1 MTPRFL
7 IADDHPLVRA
17 ALSETLRRRWPGADL
32 MEAADFD
39 SVMGCLAPADP
50 LAAEGEIDLVLLDL
64 TMPGSNG
71 LMGVMLLRAH
81 APTVPVA
88 IVSAQEDAET
98 VRRALAFGAA
108 AFIPKSASVET
119 IQTVIDAVL
128 RGELMTAPAASGE
141 VPAADA
147 EDRDLYRRL
156 ATLSPQQL
164 RVLAMIAEGKLNKQ
178 ICFELGIAEQT
189 VKAHASQIFRKLG
202 VVSRTQAALVMNR
215 LMPSGS

>member
-17 ALSETLRRRWPGADL
+17 ALGETLRRRWPTAEVL
-32 MEAADFD
+32 EAADFD
-39 SVMGCLAPADP
+39 AVTARLAPADP
-50 LAAEGEIDLVLLDL
+50 EAADTDIDLVLLDL
-64 TMPGSNG
+64 TMPGSQG
-71 LMGVMLLRAH
+71 LMGLMLLRSH

-88 IVSAQEDAET
+88 IVSAQEDADT
-98 VRRALAFGAA
+98 VRRALGFGAA

-119 IQTVIDAVL
+119 IQDTIAAIL
-128 RGELMTAPAASGE
+128 RGEPPPAEAAPQT
-141 VPAADA
+141 A
-147 EDRDLYRRL
+147 EDEDLYRRL

-164 RVLAMIAEGKLNKQ
+164 RVLAMIGEGKLNKQ

-215 LMPSGS
+215 LAPGG

>member
-17 ALSETLRRRWPGADL
+17 ALSETLRRRWPEAEL
-32 MEAADFD
+32 LEAADFD
-39 SVMGCLAPADP
+39 SVMARLAPADP
-50 LAAEGEIDLVLLDL
+50 LASDPEVDLVLLDL

-71 LMGVMLLRAH
+71 LMGLMLLRAH

-88 IVSAQEDAET
+88 VVSAQEDAET
-98 VRRALAFGAA
+98 VRRARAFGAA

-119 IQTVIDAVL
+119 IQEAIAAIL
-128 RGELMTAPAASGE
+128 RGDLVAPETAAPAD
-141 VPAADA
+141 AD
-147 EDRDLYRRL
+147 DHDLYRRL

-164 RVLAMIAEGKLNKQ
+164 RVLAMIGEGKLNKQ

-215 LMPSGS
+215 LTPSGL

>member
-17 ALSETLRRRWPGADL
+17 ALGETLRRRWPEAEIL
-32 MEAADFD
+32 EAADFD
-39 SVMGCLAPADP
+39 TVTGRLAPADP
-50 LAAEGEIDLVLLDL
+50 GAADTEIDLVLLDL
-64 TMPGSNG
+64 TMPGSQG
-71 LMGVMLLRAH
+71 LMGLMLLRSH

-88 IVSAQEDAET
+88 VVSAQEDPET
-98 VRRALAFGAA
+98 VRRALSFGAA
-108 AFIPKSASVET
+108 AFIPKSASVEGIQDT
-119 IQTVIDAVL
+119 IAAIL
-128 RGELMTAPAASGE
+128 RGESLPTEPPAQD
-141 VPAADA
+141 AAD
-147 EDRDLYRRL
+147 DQDLYQRL

-164 RVLAMIAEGKLNKQ
+164 RVLAMIGEGKLNKQ

-215 LMPSGS
+215 LAPGGGV

>member
-17 ALSETLRRRWPGADL
+17 ALGETLRRRWPAAAIL
-32 MEAADFD
+32 EAADFD
-39 SVMGCLAPADP
+39 AVTARLAPPDPEAADT
-50 LAAEGEIDLVLLDL
+50 EIDLILLDL
-64 TMPGSNG
+64 TMPGSQG
-71 LMGVMLLRAH
+71 LMGLMLLRSH

-88 IVSAQEDAET
+88 IVSAQEDATT

-108 AFIPKSASVET
+108 AFIPKSAPVDHIQAT
-119 IQTVIDAVL
+119 IAAIL
-128 RGELMTAPAASGE
+128 RGEAPPAEASSQS
-141 VPAADA
+141 A
-147 EDRDLYRRL
+147 EDEDLYRRL

-164 RVLAMIAEGKLNKQ
+164 RVLAMIGEGKLNKQ

-215 LMPSGS
+215 LAPGG

>member
-17 ALSETLRRRWPGADL
+17 ALSETLRRRWPEAEL
-32 MEAADFD
+32 LEAADFD
-39 SVMGCLAPADP
+39 SAMAVLASIDP
-50 LAAEGEIDLVLLDL
+50 SSAEVDLVLLDL

-71 LMGVMLLRAH
+71 LMGLMLLRAH

-88 IVSAQEDAET
+88 VVSAQEDAET

-119 IQTVIDAVL
+119 IQATIDAVL
-128 RGELMTAPAASGE
+128 RGDLVGLKSEGVEAP
-141 VPAADA
+141 VDAD
-147 EDRDLYRRL
+147 DRDLYRRL

-164 RVLAMIAEGKLNKQ
+164 RVLAMIGEGKLNKQ

-202 VVSRTQAALVMNR
+202 VVSRTQAALVLNR
-215 LMPSGS
+215 LSPSAG